1 MVKKII
7 IITQIT
13 MNNYNDSND
22 GVDNNYRKKN
32 ESFLLKR
39 TTLLGIR
46 VFFNK

>member
-32 ESFLLKR
+32 ESFFVKTNNITR
-39 TTLLGIR
+39 
-46 VFFNK
+46 N